1 MAVIGNDDRGIL
13 DHGDSHPKERPLSPG
28 CPPPPAL
35 FSPKVR
41 SITPKPTIFS
51 SLGDAHLAITAR
63 LVSRSAA
70 QTVPHTPFNSR
81 CGSPVNPLDQ
91 GKSIDVLS
99 GAQHMEFATNSHVVN
114 GRCLTGYV
122 ASSPAIVA
130 KPQRDKREVV
140 DTVPAVSTDS
150 HHTGSYND
158 DFDPDRD
165 WMNGPGPDIN
175 SIRAPRETG
184 STVINIYRQYLPST
198 ILGSTTSSDV
208 LRAAAANT
216 TTHDDNRSHP
226 SESSQEYGS
235 ERHYVLAHNPSLESV
250 EIGHTTGRD
259 NSGKH
264 RWQMYST
271 PGDAP
276 SVPLPELPQ
285 THGTTQQSLGAIS
298 DDPESNISAIPSAD
312 SLLNSQVLL
321 NGISI
326 DDQESRPTAP
336 AFAPRSDLLPPSR
349 TSQFF
354 TIHCIE
360 DGQSSHRGH
369 EYTVGEL
376 YPAPEVSQAAF
387 STGTGGVISE
397 SDEDPFQYDRNSYG
411 LFLQRDRE
419 REVSAALEHIDNS
432 SIPSPGK
439 QQPVLDQRDSSSSA
453 YPPSTTSAVQANSQ
467 PAKRPLQSNN
477 PFLSR
482 LDFYHTLPAEGPW
495 EELGDPNEVRI
506 PVQQPSNRMPAPK
519 SPEADQGA
527 GHATNWQNKV
537 YSEGLQN
544 IVTDGGDWET
554 VGTNVGQ
561 FDSNRACA
569 SGTGLSGSHLIKV
582 TGSSIADYSDISDF
596 APPTF
601 DAFASTERILQHP
614 GADCGPN
621 NRVLRNL
628 KETGRPIFL
637 PKPRVHR
644 VNGYPQD
651 SCRIFTDPTAASSGS
666 SARSHLLDKL
676 KFSKRMRRHNET
688 TQEPRFDPY
697 KPINEHPSNNLSD
710 PWSQHDAPNGYA
722 GKGKAK
728 YITGGDQAGSRPR
741 AYTTDQVAMHRK
753 KPGESSNSNKEN
765 RITPIQAAKSPATGS
780 PTLFSF
786 PLITLEEAAKKQAI
800 RIANG
805 EDDLTITSGCRTR
818 QDSSAMS
825 SRATQRT
832 TPPTPCISKPTPVHY
847 RNHTGLGFPDTVAHY
862 PGYSFDKAFGGH
874 GRDTSIVSA
883 LSSASPP
890 IPGRAVFPRS
900 CRNPF
905 GFSRGSMRNSF
916 SFPNRPPAPSPPPT
930 RETPDRVHN
939 KKPGRMK
946 YKFSRRDTGPR
957 LPRIVDE
964 ETAAICYC
972 IALVISVFPFMAV
985 LVYRGMFNSVL
996 SWYTQGEIGRF
1007 THKQRHTVGVIGGL
1021 VAALWLVVLAVMV
1034 TLLVSSRR

>member
-1 MAVIGNDDRGIL
+1 M
-13 DHGDSHPKERPLSPG
+13 PLSPG
-28 CPPPPAL
+28 CPPPPAI

-51 SLGDAHLAITAR
+51 SLGDAHLAITSR

-81 CGSPVNPLDQ
+81 CGSPVNPLEQ
-91 GKSIDVLS
+91 GKAIDVLS
-99 GAQHMEFATNSHVVN
+99 NTQHMELATNSHVVN
-114 GRCLTGYV
+114 GRCLTGYA

-130 KPQRDKREVV
+130 KSKQDKVEVAAE
-140 DTVPAVSTDS
+140 AVLAHSTDS
-150 HHTGSYND
+150 HRPESYND

-175 SIRAPRETG
+175 SIKAPRETG
-184 STVINIYRQYLPST
+184 STVISIYRQYLPST
-198 ILGSTTSSDV
+198 TLGSTTSSDEP
-208 LRAAAANT
+208 RAAATNTAN
-216 TTHDDNRSHP
+216 HEEDGSYP
-226 SESSQEYGS
+226 SENNQEPGS
-235 ERHYVLAHNPSLESV
+235 EKHYVLAGSPSLESV
-250 EIGHTTGRD
+250 EIEQTNGRN
-259 NSGKH
+259 NSGNH
-264 RWQMYST
+264 CWQLYST
-271 PGDAP
+271 PGYAP

-285 THGTTQQSLGAIS
+285 NTGMTQLLSAAIS
-298 DDPESNISAIPSAD
+298 DDTEPNTSAVPSTD
-312 SLLNSQVLL
+312 SVSNSQLLL
-321 NGISI
+321 NGITKE
-326 DDQESRPTAP
+326 DQDSRPTAP
-336 AFAPRSDLLPPSR
+336 AFAPRSDLVPPSR

-354 TIHCIE
+354 PTHCIE
-360 DGQSSHRGH
+360 SERSPRRAH
-369 EYTVGEL
+369 EYTTREL
-376 YPAPEVSQAAF
+376 YLGAELSQAAL
-387 STGTGGVISE
+387 STGGVISE

-411 LFLQRDRE
+411 LFLRRARE
-419 REVSAALEHIDNS
+419 REVSAALEHIENS

-439 QQPVLDQRDSSSSA
+439 QQQPVLDQHESSSSA
-453 YPPSTTSAVQANSQ
+453 YSTSTTPAVQPNSQ
-467 PAKRPLQSNN
+467 RPRRPLQSNN

-482 LDFYHTLPAEGPW
+482 LDHYHTSPPDGAW
-495 EELGDPNEVRI
+495 EETDEPYEVRI
-506 PVQQPSNRMPAPK
+506 PVQQPLNRTPAPK
-519 SPEADQGA
+519 SPEVIEGA
-527 GHATNWQNKV
+527 GLTIDWNHKI

-544 IVTDGGDWET
+544 VATDGGDWET
-554 VGTNVGQ
+554 VGTEVGQ

-569 SGTGLSGSHLIKV
+569 SGTGLSSSRQIKF

-596 APPTF
+596 AGHTF

-614 GADCGPN
+614 GGDCGPN

-628 KETGRPIFL
+628 KDTGRPIFL
-637 PKPRVHR
+637 PKPRIHR

-651 SCRIFTDPTAASSGS
+651 SCRIFTDPTAPSSGSGS
-666 SARSHLLDKL
+666 SARSQLLEKL

-688 TQEPRFDPY
+688 TQEPPRSDPF
-697 KPINEHPSNNLSD
+697 KPIKEHRSTDVPDL
-710 PWSQHDAPNGYA
+710 WSRHGAVNGYA

-728 YITGGDQAGSRPR
+728 DTTTGIQPTNR
-741 AYTTDQVAMHRK
+741 
-753 KPGESSNSNKEN
+753 ESSNANKEN
-765 RITPIQAAKSPATGS
+765 RITPMQGATSPAGS

-786 PLITLEEAAKKQAI
+786 PLITLEEAAKKQAT

-847 RNHTGLGFPDTVAHY
+847 RNRTDLGLPDTAAHY
-862 PGYSFDKAFGGH
+862 PGYSFDKAFGGD
-874 GRDTSIVSA
+874 GRNTSIIST

-900 CRNPF
+900 CRNPL
-905 GFSRGSMRNSF
+905 GFSRGSMRSSF
-916 SFPNRPPAPSPPPT
+916 SFPNRPPVTSSPVMH
-930 RETPDRVHN
+930 ETPDRAQF
-939 KKPGRMK
+939 KKPGRTK

-964 ETAAICYC
+964 ETADARRKRQVCYYF
-972 IALVISVFPFMAV
+972 ALVISVFPFMAV
-985 LVYRGMFNSVL
+985 LVYKGMFNTVL

-1007 THKQRHTVGVIGGL
+1007 THKQRHTIGIVGSI

-1034 TLLVSSRR
+1034 TLLVSARR

>member
-1 MAVIGNDDRGIL
+1 MAVFGNDDCDARN
-13 DHGDSHPKERPLSPG
+13 HADSHPNERPLSPEI
-28 CPPPPAL
+28 PLSPVL
-35 FSPKVR
+35 LSPKVR

-51 SLGDAHLAITAR
+51 NLGDAHLAITAR

-81 CGSPVNPLDQ
+81 CGSPVNHLDQ
-91 GKSIDVLS
+91 GKLIGVLS
-99 GAQHMEFATNSHVVN
+99 SIQHKEFATNNHVVN
-114 GRCLTGYV
+114 GRCLTGYA

-130 KPQRDKREVV
+130 KPEQDKVEVAG
-140 DTVPAVSTDS
+140 TIPAVSSGS
-150 HHTGSYND
+150 HREGSYND

-184 STVINIYRQYLPST
+184 STVINIYQQYLPST
-198 ILGSTTSSDV
+198 ILGSTTSSNE
-208 LRAAAANT
+208 LRAAAVQDS
-216 TTHDDNRSHP
+216 THDDERSHP

-235 ERHYVLAHNPSLESV
+235 DRHYTLAHSPSLETV
-250 EIGHTTGRD
+250 EIEQATGRE

-276 SVPLPELPQ
+276 SVPLPELPHH
-285 THGTTQQSLGAIS
+285 HGTTQQSLAATS
-298 DDPESNISAIPSAD
+298 DDPESNTSAIHSID
-312 SLLNSQVLL
+312 SLSNSQVLL
-321 NGISI
+321 NKLSI

-360 DGQSSHRGH
+360 GEQSPRKGYEHTRG
-369 EYTVGEL
+369 EFYAG
-376 YPAPEVSQAAF
+376 PEVSQAAF

-419 REVSAALEHIDNS
+419 RETTVHH
-432 SIPSPGK
+432 
-439 QQPVLDQRDSSSSA
+439 RDSSSSIHPA
-453 YPPSTTSAVQANSQ
+453 STTSAVPTNFQSSR
-467 PAKRPLQSNN
+467 RPLQSNN

-482 LDFYHTLPAEGPW
+482 LDFYHASPVGGAWEG
-495 EELGDPNEVRI
+495 LHDPNEIRI
-506 PVQQPSNRMPAPK
+506 PVQPPNPTPAHRPALNG
-519 SPEADQGA
+519 PELIQKG
-527 GHATNWQNKV
+527 GLTTGWQDKA

-544 IVTDGGDWET
+544 LVADGGDWET
-554 VGTNVGQ
+554 VGTDVGH

-596 APPTF
+596 APARF
-601 DAFASTERILQHP
+601 DVFASTERILQHP
-614 GADCGPN
+614 GAECGPN

-666 SARSHLLDKL
+666 SARSQLLDKL

-688 TQEPRFDPY
+688 TQGPRFDPY
-697 KPINEHPSNNLSD
+697 KPIKEHSPTNVSD
-710 PWSQHDAPNGYA
+710 PWSQHDAANSCA
-722 GKGKAK
+722 GKGKGKDFNASVPGR
-728 YITGGDQAGSRPR
+728 TRHR
-741 AYTTDQVAMHRK
+741 VYTTEQVVMQGK
-753 KPGESSNSNKEN
+753 KPGQSSNPNKEN
-765 RITPIQAAKSPATGS
+765 RITPPQAAKSPATGS
-780 PTLFSF
+780 PTLFNF
-786 PLITLEEAAKKQAI
+786 PLITLEEAAKKQAM
-800 RIANG
+800 RIDNG
-805 EDDLTITSGCRTR
+805 EDDMTITSGGRTR

-847 RNHTGLGFPDTVAHY
+847 RNQTGLGFPNAAAHY
-862 PGYSFDKAFGGH
+862 PGYSFDNGFSGH
-874 GRDTSIVSA
+874 GRDDSIVFA
-883 LSSASPP
+883 LSSASSQ

-905 GFSRGSMRNSF
+905 GFSRGSVRSTF
-916 SFPNRPPAPSPPPT
+916 SFPKWPLAPSRPVT
-930 RETPDRVHN
+930 HEAPDRMQN

-957 LPRIVDE
+957 LPQIDARRKRQV
-964 ETAAICYC
+964 CYYL
-972 IALVISVFPFMAV
+972 ALAISVLPFMSI
-985 LVYRGMFNSVL
+985 LVCKGMFNSAL
-996 SWYTQGEIGRF
+996 SWYTRGEIGRF
-1007 THKQRHTVGVIGGL
+1007 THKQRRNVSIVGGT
-1021 VAALWLVVLAVMV
+1021 VAALWLVVVAVVV
-1034 TLLVSSRR
+1034 TLLISAKR